1 MAAIEAATRLTGPPE
16 AEEPSD
22 GVGPGEDI
30 RLYAAKALVINYR
43 NM

>member
-1 MAAIEAATRLTGPPE
+1 MAAIEAATRLTGPLK

-22 GVGPGEDI
+22 GVGQREDI
-30 RLYAAKALVINYR
+30 RLFAAKALVINYR